1 MSEIVTDV
9 NLNDGVTPVEKGPPE
24 NLEVAEDSPKKSVWP
39 RLLALVGLLG
49 GLYAVGHYTGFI
61 ENFDQASL
69 KTWVKESGPL
79 GFLGLIAAFSVGMLL
94 QVPGMLFVG
103 VSIWV
108 YGQTV
113 GGILAH
119 IGGVVALSVSFLVA
133 RTVGGRPLGAM
144 KNKWAVKIFDR
155 LDEHPISTVV
165 ILRLIFWFGPPINY
179 ALAFSNIKF
188 RDYLIGSALGLIP
201 IVAIVAVFFESL
213 SRVLGDLGGS

>member
-1 MSEIVTDV
+1 MITNSPANEAE
-9 NLNDGVTPVEKGPPE
+9 TPDEPEAVEEG
-24 NLEVAEDSPKKSVWP
+24 PKKSVWP
-39 RLLALVGLLG
+39 RLLALLALLG
-49 GLYAVGHYTGFI
+49 GLYALGHYTGFI
-61 ENFDQASL
+61 DNFDQASL
-69 KTWVKESGPL
+69 KAWVKESGPL
-79 GFLGLIAAFSVGMLL
+79 GFVGLIAAFSVGMLI

-119 IGGVVALSVSFLVA
+119 LGGVVALSVSFLVA

-155 LDEHPISTVV
+155 LDEHPISTVA

-188 RDYLIGSALGLIP
+188 RDYVIGSALGLVP
-201 IVAIVAVFFESL
+201 IVAIVAVFFEPL
-213 SRVLGDLGGS
+213 SSVLGDLGGS